1 MKKIEQLVLNVKL
14 SIKASLVIFLIFI
27 SCSAPSNN
35 NECNDCGGGMID
47 GYLYKK
53 VTLDDITASLI
64 EIEPSIIIDQCI
76 RYKMDEVEFMEASI
90 VDECCCTI
98 Y

>member
-1 MKKIEQLVLNVKL
+1 MKKIEQSVLNVKL
-14 SIKASLVIFLIFI
+14 SIKTSLVIFLFFI

-90 VDECCCTI
+90 VDECCCAI

>member
-1 MKKIEQLVLNVKL
+1 MKKIAQSVLNKKL
-14 SIKASLVIFLIFI
+14 YIKKSLFIFLFFI

-35 NECNDCGGGMID
+35 NDCNDCGEGMID

-53 VTLDDITASLI
+53 VTLDDITASLL

-76 RYKMDEVEFMEASI
+76 RYKTDGDEFIDASI